1 MSVSINNLFNYSRSL
16 PVPFDTM
23 TNKKVKVASMY
34 GAKTES
40 TLCGSVIKAVH
51 AMCRC
56 MNGTGE
62 GAVGHIDTNKSVA
75 EYKSSVGPDAYHLV
89 VFDAASGS
97 ALASVYDKNTELI
110 EQYVAHPS
118 QRDGAAIF
126 FALMPFLM
134 SDAEF
139 DETFQ
144 EYYDQFIAGYPDMAK
159 ATESMAILC
168 DNAYRRIKDDTCP
181 AHINITVDKS
191 GNLMRVSQGQLDSGS
206 FVPTSVTAGEFTI
219 FAKTGPAVI
228 KKAGVVVEHTDFV
241 GKYPL
246 TPGRTL
252 SALELSLIPKLPEW
266 YIIPPE
272 VVDICKHAQKT
283 TGRPMQMRNFLL
295 RGPAGTGKTMGAKAI
310 AAGLGLPYMK
320 YTCSANTEIFDFT
333 GMIFPETDAVS
344 TGSPELD
351 REREILKSMGGI
363 SYANVAKL
371 MRLPD
376 LDDMDY
382 DPAGVYQALTGVE
395 NLAATVQDCMSVV
408 LEKVTEKVQALSK
421 RAETRQS
428 SGQNYTY
435 VETDFVKALK
445 HGYLVEVQ
453 EPSTIIQPGVL
464 VGLNSLLEQE
474 GSITLPTG
482 EIIRRHPDTV
492 VIVTT
497 NVSYEGCRQMN
508 QSVVDRMSLVKD
520 IELPEPEVMVQRAMA
535 VTGCAD
541 EYLVSQMVQV
551 VNDMADYCRKNSI
564 TDGACGMRSLI
575 DWVISAEISG
585 DPYLSAKYTV
595 ISKATADE
603 EDREA
608 LITTILDPMFAPK
621 RKRTSA

>member
-62 GAVGHIDTNKSVA
+62 GAVGQIDTNKSVA

-252 SALELSLIPKLPEW
+252 SALEQSLIPKLPEW

-344 TGSPELD
+344 TGSLELD

-421 RAETRQS
+421 RAENRQS

-464 VGLNSLLEQE
+464 VGLNSLLEQK

>member
-62 GAVGHIDTNKSVA
+62 GAVGQIDTNKSVA

-134 SDAEF
+134 SDVEF

-344 TGSPELD
+344 TGSSELD

-371 MRLPD
+371 LRLPE

-421 RAETRQS
+421 RTENRQS

>member
-62 GAVGHIDTNKSVA
+62 GAVGQIDTNKSVA

-344 TGSPELD
+344 TGSSELD

-421 RAETRQS
+421 RAENRQS

-474 GSITLPTG
+474 GSITIPTG

-497 NVSYEGCRQMN
+497 NVSYEGCRSMN

>member
-62 GAVGHIDTNKSVA
+62 GAVGQIDTNKSVA

-344 TGSPELD
+344 NGSSELD

-421 RAETRQS
+421 RAENRQS

-497 NVSYEGCRQMN
+497 NVSYEGCRSMN

>member
-62 GAVGHIDTNKSVA
+62 GAVGQIDTNKSVA

-139 DETFQ
+139 DKTFQ

-344 TGSPELD
+344 TGNPELD

-382 DPAGVYQALTGVE
+382 DPAGVYQALTGVG

-421 RAETRQS
+421 RAENRQS

-497 NVSYEGCRQMN
+497 NVSYEGCRSMN

-564 TDGACGMRSLI
+564 TDGTCGMRSLI

>member
-62 GAVGHIDTNKSVA
+62 GAVGQIDTNKSVA

-252 SALELSLIPKLPEW
+252 SALEQSLIPKLPEW

-344 TGSPELD
+344 TGSLELD

-421 RAETRQS
+421 RAENRQS

-464 VGLNSLLEQE
+464 VGLNSLLEQG

>member
-62 GAVGHIDTNKSVA
+62 GAVGQIDTNKSVA

-97 ALASVYDKNTELI
+97 AFASVYDKNTELI

-144 EYYDQFIAGYPDMAK
+144 AYYDQFIAGYPDMAK

-395 NLAATVQDCMSVV
+395 NLAATVQDCLSVV

-421 RAETRQS
+421 RAENRQS

-497 NVSYEGCRQMN
+497 NVSYEGCRSMN

>member
-62 GAVGHIDTNKSVA
+62 GAVGQIDANKSVA

-134 SDAEF
+134 SDVEF

-344 TGSPELD
+344 TGSSELD

-421 RAETRQS
+421 RAENRQS

-497 NVSYEGCRQMN
+497 NVSYEGCRSMN

>member
-62 GAVGHIDTNKSVA
+62 GAVGQIDTNKSVA

-144 EYYDQFIAGYPDMAK
+144 AYYDQFIAGYPDMAK

-371 MRLPD
+371 LRLPD

-421 RAETRQS
+421 RAENRQS

-497 NVSYEGCRQMN
+497 NVSYEGCRSMN

>member
-62 GAVGHIDTNKSVA
+62 GAVGQIDTNKSVA

-344 TGSPELD
+344 TGSSELD

-371 MRLPD
+371 LRLPD

-395 NLAATVQDCMSVV
+395 NLAATVQDCMCVV

-421 RAETRQS
+421 RAENRQS

-497 NVSYEGCRQMN
+497 NVSYEGCRSMN

>member
-62 GAVGHIDTNKSVA
+62 GAVGQIDTNKSVA

-134 SDAEF
+134 SDVEF

-344 TGSPELD
+344 TGSSELD

-421 RAETRQS
+421 RAENRQS

-585 DPYLSAKYTV
+585 NPYLSAKYTV

>member
-62 GAVGHIDTNKSVA
+62 GAVGQIDTNKSVA

-134 SDAEF
+134 SDVEF

-219 FAKTGPAVI
+219 FVKTGPAVI

-344 TGSPELD
+344 TGSSELD

-421 RAETRQS
+421 RAENRQS

>member
-62 GAVGHIDTNKSVA
+62 GAVGQIDTSKSVA

-344 TGSPELD
+344 TGSSELD

-371 MRLPD
+371 LRLPD

-421 RAETRQS
+421 RAENRQS

-497 NVSYEGCRQMN
+497 NVSYEGCRSMN

>member
-62 GAVGHIDTNKSVA
+62 GAVGQIDTNKSVA

-320 YTCSANTEIFDFT
+320 YTCSGNTEIFDFT

-344 TGSPELD
+344 TGSSELD

-371 MRLPD
+371 LRLPD

-421 RAETRQS
+421 RAENRQS

>member
-62 GAVGHIDTNKSVA
+62 GAVGQIDTNKSVA

-219 FAKTGPAVI
+219 FAKTGAAVI
-228 KKAGVVVEHTDFV
+228 KKADVVVEHTDFV

-344 TGSPELD
+344 TGSSELD

-371 MRLPD
+371 LRLPD

-421 RAETRQS
+421 RAENRQS